1 MTLVNL
7 SLIGGGAGVNGLMLA
22 GSSLPCS
29 GEAHRVGLGKRMI
42 KQVF

>member
-22 GSSLPCS
+22 GSSLPFS
-29 GEAHRVGLGKRMI
+29 GEAHSVGLGRRI
-42 KQVF
+42 VKQVF